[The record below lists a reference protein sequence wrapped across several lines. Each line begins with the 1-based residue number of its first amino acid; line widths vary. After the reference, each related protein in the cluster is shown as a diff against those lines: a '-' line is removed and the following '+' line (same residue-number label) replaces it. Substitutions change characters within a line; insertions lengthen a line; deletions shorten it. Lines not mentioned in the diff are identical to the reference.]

1 MLVGI
6 LILAYR
12 NFTVE
17 GLYFYRYVDLF
28 TALTFPYTNV
38 KGLGPIHG
46 VGLVP
51 NPTQC
56 RGWAQPYTV

>member
-46 VGLVP
+46 VLVP